1 MHLSVK
7 FELFLFGAVLYTAVQ
22 RSTMF
27 LSSETLTEQ
36 VQAYIPKKRFH
47 LINNIFFVSGQL
59 KQQFKTTMQSVSSIE
74 LFACFQ
80 ICAVMQ
86 VSCQNRHSDRKKMPC
101 HLLILEMNAFMAQ

>member
-36 VQAYIPKKRFH
+36 VQAYIPKKDFTS
-47 LINNIFFVSGQL
+47 LTIFFLYLV
-59 KQQFKTTMQSVSSIE
+59 
-74 LFACFQ
+74 
-80 ICAVMQ
+80 
-86 VSCQNRHSDRKKMPC
+86 N
-101 HLLILEMNAFMAQ
+101 